1 MESTLDDLKQRAEK
15 NLVPY
20 LDMKPVNEYTTADLL
35 KISLRMT
42 DRGARET
49 AKRMANVMRR
59 VYNDILILGIVDNN
73 PAQGLAELLPKPD
86 PNLKTNFGH
95 ITSTDEIKVLLR
107 LIDEPSLDITASTS
121 ATISRA
127 PATAN

>member
-20 LDMKPVNEYTTADLL
+20 LDMKPVNEYSTADLL

-49 AKRMANVMRR
+49 AKR
-59 VYNDILILGIVDNN
+59 
-73 PAQGLAELLPKPD
+73 
-86 PNLKTNFGH
+86 
-95 ITSTDEIKVLLR
+95 
-107 LIDEPSLDITASTS
+107 
-121 ATISRA
+121 
-127 PATAN
+127 

>member
-1 MESTLDDLKQRAEK
+1 VESNLDDLKQRAEK

-20 LDMKPVNEYTTADLL
+20 LDMKPVNEYSTADLL

-42 DRGARET
+42 DRGAKET

-73 PAQGLAELLPKPD
+73 PAQDRAFAGVSNSEMCSIKTLHLP
-86 PNLKTNFGH
+86 
-95 ITSTDEIKVLLR
+95 
-107 LIDEPSLDITASTS
+107 
-121 ATISRA
+121 
-127 PATAN
+127 

>member
-1 MESTLDDLKQRAEK
+1 VESTLDDLKQRAEK
-15 NLVPY
+15 NFVPY
-20 LDMKPVNEYTTADLL
+20 LDMKPVNEYSTADLL

-86 PNLKTNFGH
+86 PKLKTNFSH